1 MAGDN
6 YGAARDREE
15 EGGEKA
21 RLGMVTLEEPLK
33 PDKLCYN
40 LTVGIGP
47 RTSSVGT
54 CCMACC
60 WGLTVFLRLLL
71 QYRYS
76 STVSHGVVTN
86 IRRGRT
92 GIGSRYFFRYP
103 TLTNSI
109 FCCPCSSPPDIRHD
123 PMRDCIRLI
132 HFTSRKHLRVH
143 PELFVL
149 ALQSQKL

>member
-1 MAGDN
+1 VGGDN

-54 CCMACC
+54 CCVACC

-71 QYRYS
+71 QYGTRVLYPLNPLYLAKAPPGAS
-76 STVSHGVVTN
+76 RAFCARTAIAETLNYLNPQGLRLSQPVSPSPTRPPNLHQTP
-86 IRRGRT
+86 
-92 GIGSRYFFRYP
+92 FLEYP
-103 TLTNSI
+103 SLY
-109 FCCPCSSPPDIRHD
+109 
-123 PMRDCIRLI
+123 
-132 HFTSRKHLRVH
+132 
-143 PELFVL
+143 
-149 ALQSQKL
+149 